1 MLVLN
6 SVLII
11 ALICGI
17 TRLLIAGETIID
29 ALFHTLMMFTLAYF
43 WKPANILV
51 NIARYLAAFFT
62 FSAIITLVFSAF
74 RILVDR
80 IRGMK
85 KDSTYIYGDN
95 EIAKEYMEKNKK
107 AIHGIHGF
115 VDADN

>member
-51 NIARYLAAFFT
+51 NIARYLAALFT
-62 FSAIITLVFSAF
+62 FSAIVTIVFSTF
-74 RILVDR
+74 QILLDR
-80 IRGMK
+80 FRGMK

-95 EIAKEYMEKNKK
+95 EIAKEYIESNKK
-107 AIHGIHGF
+107 AIHGIHDF